1 MRTEGVRV
9 DFDER
14 VNKLLNMFKIR
25 PAFRATSTLVLVAGA
40 LATVLSACGGSS
52 LKSAV
57 NPVAV
62 AAEKTVAARTVHYSM
77 TIQEQM
83 PSLPT
88 PVSMSAAGA
97 MDFANEQMSMSMD
110 MSQMAALGGA
120 AVGSPSDWKIEA
132 VVDGLVMYMK
142 APFLQTLLKSDKPWI
157 KIDMESIGKQQ
168 GLDLSSLM
176 SYDPSQL
183 TRFVD
188 YLRGSKDMQAIGHEQ
203 IRGTAT
209 THYQGSVDFDAYL
222 KALPA
227 NQQAAARK
235 ALDNVSKL
243 GKPVYSLFDVW
254 VDGQQRIRREKFDY
268 SVSGTSA
275 GDMRIAYT
283 TDFFDY
289 DVPVS
294 ITIPPADQ
302 TVDLMQVAG
311 ALGNG

>member
-1 MRTEGVRV
+1 M
-9 DFDER
+9 
-14 VNKLLNMFKIR
+14 IR
-25 PAFRATSTLVLVAGA
+25 NRAASTLVLVACA
-40 LATVLSACGGSS
+40 LATMFSACGGSS
-52 LKSAV
+52 LKSTV
-57 NPVAV
+57 DPVAV
-62 AAEKTVAARTVHYSM
+62 AAEKTVAAKTVHYSM

-88 PVSMSAAGA
+88 PVSMTADGA

-110 MSQMAALGGA
+110 MSQLGSLGG
-120 AVGSPSDWKIEA
+120 AVGSPADWKIEA
-132 VVDGLVMYMK
+132 VTDGLVMYMK

-157 KIDMESIGKQQ
+157 KLDMESIGKQQ

-188 YLRGSKDMQAIGHEQ
+188 YLRGSKDMQVINHEQ
-203 IRGTAT
+203 VRGIAT
-209 THYQGSVDFDAYL
+209 THYEGSVDFDAYL
-222 KALPA
+222 KALPDD
-227 NQQAAARK
+227 QRAAARK

-243 GKPVYSLFDVW
+243 GKPQYGLFDVW

-275 GDMRIAYT
+275 GDMRIAYA

-302 TVDLMQVAG
+302 VADLMQLAG
-311 ALGNG
+311 SLGNG